1 MGKARMTPVGPTSRV
16 ACFLITNLPVKAERG
31 HYPILRRRPLVIVE
45 RIGIRDIV
53 LDSSP
58 EAIGVAPGMA
68 LGEAL
73 RACGKATVVQA
84 DRNHYQDADDRIV
97 DALQRR
103 FGAVLRA
110 GMGRVYLSLDGAVAA
125 PYGEAQLVSTLL
137 QAAPAGFAPRVGV
150 GSGRFIAYALAA
162 SLPDGGAARAPVDSE
177 AFLRECSVDL
187 LPIPPAQA
195 MRLRQRG
202 VNTLGTLADAPYGEV
217 QAILGGDAQRMRN
230 LARGEDADTLPSA
243 FGAAA

>member
-1 MGKARMTPVGPTSRV
+1 MLICISIRNSPGILKSGFPDGRHFILVQTFSIIDSDQTSIISLKRPGKPGMGKARMSPVGPTSRV

-73 RACGKATVVQA
+73 KACGKATVVQA
-84 DRNHYQDADDRIV
+84 DRNHYQDVDDRIV

-103 FGAVLRA
+103 FGAVLR
-110 GMGRVYLSLDGAVAA
+110 GRNGTGVPEPRRGSSSAVWRGTTGIDTA
-125 PYGEAQLVSTLL
+125 PSCPCGIRTE
-137 QAAPAGFAPRVGV
+137 G
-150 GSGRFIAYALAA
+150 GSG
-162 SLPDGGAARAPVDSE
+162 
-177 AFLRECSVDL
+177 
-187 LPIPPAQA
+187 
-195 MRLRQRG
+195 
-202 VNTLGTLADAPYGEV
+202 
-217 QAILGGDAQRMRN
+217 
-230 LARGEDADTLPSA
+230 
-243 FGAAA
+243 